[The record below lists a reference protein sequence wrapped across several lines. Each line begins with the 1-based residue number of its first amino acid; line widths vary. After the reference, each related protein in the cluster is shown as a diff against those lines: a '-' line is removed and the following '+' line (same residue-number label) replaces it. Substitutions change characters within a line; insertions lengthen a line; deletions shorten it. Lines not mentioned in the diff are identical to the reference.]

1 MNLLE
6 TLQAHTEVCEEMY
19 RLMLELNRTLK
30 SGPQLPDSFVL
41 DRQRAGLATL
51 ESSLT
56 RLRSHG
62 GPGGSP
68 SPEVRSMMEKC
79 QRTILKALLL
89 DRENEQL
96 LLKNAMVRPRAG
108 TPAKPAPGHLAK
120 IYARHH

>member
-19 RLMLELNRTLK
+19 RLMLALNRTLK
-30 SGPQLPDSFVL
+30 GGTQLPDSLFL

-51 ESSLT
+51 DHSLAE
-56 RLRSHG
+56 LRSHSG
-62 GPGGSP
+62 RAGQTSA
-68 SPEVRSMMEKC
+68 ELRSIMEKC

-96 LLKNAMVRPRAG
+96 LLKNAMVRPRSAAPPR
-108 TPAKPAPGHLAK
+108 TAPGHLAK
-120 IYARHH
+120 IYGKHR